1 MEKLAYLN
9 TGRLTDAQLD
19 EVAGGWGPET
29 ILKAVQTAFT
39 LGMNCAEKI
48 QKLVD
53 SHAYA
58 RMSNSDKELALGKCL
73 ANDPAFNG
81 LIFGKYAGTV
91 PIMGGGAAVGG
102 YQIKLRFWGV
112 SSKEREMIEEV
123 VRSC

>member
-1 MEKLAYLN
+1 MEKVAQLN
-9 TGRLTDAQLD
+9 TGILTEAQLE
-19 EVAGGWGPET
+19 EVAGGVSPES
-29 ILKAVQTAFT
+29 ILNAVKVAFT

-81 LIFGKYAGTV
+81 LIFGEYAGKV
-91 PIMGGGAAVGG
+91 PIVGGGAAVTG
-102 YQIKLRFWGV
+102 YQLKLRIWGV